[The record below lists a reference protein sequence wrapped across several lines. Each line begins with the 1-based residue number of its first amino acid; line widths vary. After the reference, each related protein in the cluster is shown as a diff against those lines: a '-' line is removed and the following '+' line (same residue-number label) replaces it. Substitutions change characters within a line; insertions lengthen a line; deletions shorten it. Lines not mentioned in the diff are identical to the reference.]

1 MSDRREPTI
10 SGLRVDTDD
19 PRLRKHSEAQA
30 SASSSSAGAASKR
43 PKNTAGNTTSSATGN
58 TTAQTRKVSAP
69 PVRPVIVRSKLAP
82 VALIFALLA
91 AGAAGGLAWLFFE
104 AQKQLVDAETRI
116 AALEEKLVMSDDE
129 STASLAALQASLKEA
144 HSEIRKLW
152 GVSYDRNRKS
162 IETNNNAI
170 ASVKSQGSK
179 NSTRL
184 ESLSTQIT
192 LISDLVDAQQT
203 ALTEVEKSNASVSAQ
218 ARAMN
223 EKNAIIDQ
231 RVAELRSQIDVIEQD
246 IEAINGFRRSV
257 NQELLQLRGATRSAP

>member
-19 PRLRKHSEAQA
+19 PRLRNRSGTQA
-30 SASSSSAGAASKR
+30 STGKAAGAPPPRGAQPSKGAR
-43 PKNTAGNTTSSATGN
+43 SNTS
-58 TTAQTRKVSAP
+58 QTRKVSAP
-69 PVRPVIVRSKLAP
+69 VARPVIVKSKIAP
-82 VALIFALLA
+82 FAFVFALIAVACAGFLGWKLFETQDQLLSS
-91 AGAAGGLAWLFFE
+91 E
-104 AQKQLVDAETRI
+104 ARI

-129 STASLAALQASLKEA
+129 STASLSALQVSVKEA

-162 IETNNNAI
+162 IETNKNSI
-170 ASVKSQGSK
+170 ASVKSQSSK
-179 NSTRL
+179 ASERANSL
-184 ESLSTQIT
+184 AAEIT
-192 LISDLVDAQQT
+192 LISDLVDAQQN

-223 EKNAIIDQ
+223 EKNAILDQ
-231 RVAELRSQIDVIEQD
+231 HISELRSQINVIEQD

-257 NQELLQLRGATRSAP
+257 NQEILELKGGGYSQ